1 MLDAHAWSEGEV
13 LFPAAIAIES
23 YGRRSAP
30 FKRDALDILMEGIA
44 QEHDLLR
51 ELLASLTRTM
61 EECAFAGLNQE
72 LEIFVSDLE
81 IVCFMIAEQ
90 LDLEDRC
97 LWPRVKDLF
106 DQ

>member
-1 MLDAHAWSEGEV
+1 MQVRHLSGADAAWSRVG
-13 LFPAAIAIES
+13 
-23 YGRRSAP
+23 
-30 FKRDALDILMEGIA
+30 DA
-44 QEHDLLR
+44 
-51 ELLASLTRTM
+51 
-61 EECAFAGLNQE
+61 
-72 LEIFVSDLE
+72 EIFVSDLE